1 MARLASLKGAGAK
14 AGSSIPGNFAAGSP
28 CRTSMRYPHFIGGPT
43 LTVARK
49 SRTAR
54 HESRRGARREEEAAA
69 AMEAEMTD
77 IADSPAD
84 RLFFS
89 HLSRT
94 LSLSHFSP
102 HMTTESGGEASAASE
117 EERPRLRRLLDIA
130 WKGAC

>member
-1 MARLASLKGAGAK
+1 MRPLSSSLGSINRMARLASLKGAGAK

-69 AMEAEMTD
+69 AMEA
-77 IADSPAD
+77 
-84 RLFFS
+84 
-89 HLSRT
+89 
-94 LSLSHFSP
+94 
-102 HMTTESGGEASAASE
+102 
-117 EERPRLRRLLDIA
+117 
-130 WKGAC
+130 